1 MFVKSSVRP
10 GLLPHILKHLLEARK
25 KTKAELKETTDPVV
39 KAVLDG
45 RQLAYKISANSVY
58 GFTGAQVGKLP
69 CLEISS
75 VSCVIEIYILHTNKY
90 KLANLFVFTALGNYR
105 DYIYIFSGNTP
116 YRGNA
121 YFILRSS

>member
-1 MFVKSSVRP
+1 MFVKTTVRQ
-10 GLLPHILKHLLEARK
+10 GLLPQILQQLLAARK
-25 KTKAELKETTDPVV
+25 KTKAALKEATDPVI

-75 VSCVIEIYILHTNKY
+75 VRY
-90 KLANLFVFTALGNYR
+90 KRHNLWVCFKFVFAER
-105 DYIYIFSGNTP
+105 DGVW
-116 YRGNA
+116 
-121 YFILRSS
+121 